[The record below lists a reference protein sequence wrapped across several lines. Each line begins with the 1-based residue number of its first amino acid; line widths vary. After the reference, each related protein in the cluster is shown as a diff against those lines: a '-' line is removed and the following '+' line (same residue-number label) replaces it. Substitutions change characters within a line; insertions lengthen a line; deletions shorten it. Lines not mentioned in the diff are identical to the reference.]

1 MAVSLVLLIGLAI
14 AVVALTRVVVRGIE
28 LYAAAGG
35 MSSKAKG
42 QFLGYA
48 TSLPEMVGTIGTA
61 GNGLIGAGLWNIGAS
76 NIINVVLFTGAA
88 IYYRRLKA
96 LAHRKFLDE
105 MVFAAVALAIP
116 IALSGMQDSAAR
128 SPVTAAGLFAL
139 FIGYL
144 WLDKRLNPNPPLSI
158 QAASGRHKKGAG
170 KARAFGLIGF
180 GVLGI
185 ILAGNYLGEEAKVVV
200 DGMGVPEWAVGWI
213 LGFITSL
220 PEMTAFFAVFASAT
234 TDMAEGDDTDCQ
246 ENLDSLAASNMSN
259 LGLIYPIGIAVFLMF
274 GT

>member
-1 MAVSLVLLIGLAI
+1 VALSLILLVALAI
-14 AVVALTRVVVRGIE
+14 AVVVLTRVVVRGIE

-48 TSLPEMVGTIGTA
+48 TSLPELVGTVGTA
-61 GNGLIGAGLWNIGAS
+61 GNGLLTAGLWNVAAS
-76 NIINVVLFTGAA
+76 NIINWCLFVFAA
-88 IYYRRLKA
+88 IWYRRLNA
-96 LAHRKFLDE
+96 LFKRKFADE
-105 MVFAAVALAIP
+105 AAFAAVALAVP
-116 IALSGMQDSAAR
+116 LVLSQRESFAR
-128 SPVTAAGLFAL
+128 SPYTAVALFAMFVVYL
-139 FIGYL
+139 FA
-144 WLDKRLNPNPPLSI
+144 DRALNPNPPPSI
-158 QAASGRHKKGAG
+158 QAAQSDGRPAHG
-170 KARAFGLIGF
+170 KRRAFTLIGI

-220 PEMTAFFAVFASAT
+220 PEMTAFFAVFASAQG
-234 TDMAEGDDTDCQ
+234 DDAPPIDDTDCQ

-259 LGLIYPIGIAVFLMF
+259 LGLIYPIGIAVFLSIAV
-274 GT
+274 